1 MRLGVYGILVNM
13 RLHEPAA
20 PTPGEPAGRERNA
33 DATRADL
40 LRAAKRRFTVFGF
53 ERTTVR
59 EIAADAGANV
69 SLINRYFGS
78 KDGLLAAVLAETA
91 HVFDGRPTEGAARS
105 ETVIDDLLAGLHPDA
120 WPEFGHQNPLLLLLR
135 DPAGDEATA
144 DLRRRT
150 LTAVVHRFA
159 ADIESDDMDDEEA
172 RLRGALLFA
181 LMTGVASL
189 HSALPDNVFGD
200 TDSPMLRRLLT
211 EIAASIT
218 AEGRE

>member
-1 MRLGVYGILVNM
+1 MAFWSTCVYMSPRRRHPVNQ
-13 RLHEPAA
+13 P
-20 PTPGEPAGRERNA
+20 GRERNA

-40 LRAAKRRFTVFGF
+40 LRAAKRRFTVFGY

-91 HVFDGRPTEGAARS
+91 HVFDGRPTDGAARP
-105 ETVIDDLLAGLHPDA
+105 ETVIADLLAGLHPDA
-120 WPEFGHQNPLLLLLR
+120 WPEFGHENPLLLLVR
-135 DPAGDEATA
+135 DPAGDAATA

-150 LTAVVHRFA
+150 LTAVVNRFA
-159 ADIESDDMDDEEA
+159 VDIEGDAVDADEA

-181 LMTGVASL
+181 LMTGVVSL

-211 EIAASIT
+211 EIAAAIV
-218 AEGRE
+218 AKGRG